1 MLLCLLGHSASRNS
15 GEQTKIRPELE
26 RYLGRAFPIM
36 NLSESNLMGSI
47 VAERQRGL
55 KGRDDLGV
63 RDIKGKK

>member
-1 MLLCLLGHSASRNS
+1 
-15 GEQTKIRPELE
+15 
-26 RYLGRAFPIM
+26 M